1 MADPKFTKQQVDD
14 AKELKKLL
22 QDQPRLLRTI
32 SGMWE
37 SINKSIQL
45 SESSSKKIASNN
57 KDFLDITKQ
66 VLSNTKDVHKETVD
80 WSDINDEIL
89 KSQSQSSVG
98 LRC

>member
-45 SESSSKKIASNN
+45 SESSSKKIAPPPMP
-57 KDFLDITKQ
+57 I
-66 VLSNTKDVHKETVD
+66 
-80 WSDINDEIL
+80 
-89 KSQSQSSVG
+89 
-98 LRC
+98 R